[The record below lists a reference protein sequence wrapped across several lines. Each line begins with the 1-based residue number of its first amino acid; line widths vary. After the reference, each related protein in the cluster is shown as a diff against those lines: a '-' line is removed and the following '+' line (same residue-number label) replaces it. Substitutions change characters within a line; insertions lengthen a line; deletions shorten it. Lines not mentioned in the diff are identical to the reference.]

1 MLTYWF
7 SGLPDP
13 NESKGFEISIFGYD
27 VDNWNRIFG
36 AKRREDEITK
46 RLLRKLAAEGIINV
60 ILRS

>member
-7 SGLPDP
+7 SELPAPED
-13 NESKGFEISIFGYD
+13 SKAYEISIFGYD

-46 RLLRKLAAEGIINV
+46 RILRKLSAEAIINV
-60 ILRS
+60 ILKS